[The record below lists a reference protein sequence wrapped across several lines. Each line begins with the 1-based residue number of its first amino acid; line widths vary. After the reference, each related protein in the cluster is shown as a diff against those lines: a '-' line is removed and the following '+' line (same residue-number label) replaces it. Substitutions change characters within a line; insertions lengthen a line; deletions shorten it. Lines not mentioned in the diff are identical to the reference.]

1 MAEAICARCRLAGT
15 GLICAPRGR
24 LAGVG
29 GMCCIPARSLGEE
42 FVKLVLFQS
51 AANGEILPGLFTDR
65 GVVDISGAAKKSTTP
80 QLTMQGIIDDYDGL
94 KPALEKVA
102 AEGKAAPPGKAQL
115 KPPLPRPGKIL
126 CCIANYWEHAQR
138 EARPL
143 NMFLKNPEA
152 VVGPGDT
159 IVLPEFTE
167 PWIFMHEAELA
178 LVIKG
183 PAKKVSQANWRS
195 AVFGYTCLID
205 VSARGEG
212 RRTWKAGSWLG
223 KSFDTFAPIG
233 PCIVTADEIPEPND
247 LVVRFWD
254 DGQLRHNYNTDD
266 MEHRVP
272 ELVEFA
278 SSIMTLNSG
287 DLIACGTNHEGLGAL
302 QDGETVEIEVQ
313 HVGRMRLDVVDPLKR
328 NWEKGV
334 YMGADSTNPE
344 AVRRHRPAG

>member
-1 MAEAICARCRLAGT
+1 VEAI
-15 GLICAPRGR
+15 
-24 LAGVG
+24 
-29 GMCCIPARSLGEE
+29 MQ
-42 FVKLVLFQS
+42 LVLFQTS
-51 AANGEILPGLFTDR
+51 ERVEPTPGLLTER
-65 GVVDISGAAKKSTTP
+65 GVVGLVGTVEEGHTP
-80 QLTMQGIIDDYDGL
+80 QLTMQGLIDRFEQL
-94 KPALEKVA
+94 RPA
-102 AEGKAAPPGKAQL
+102 AERLAAQGEALPLASVRL
-115 KPPLPRPGKIL
+115 RAPLPRPGKIL

-159 IVLPEFTE
+159 ITLPEFTE

-183 PAKKVSQANWRS
+183 PAKLVSQANWRS

-247 LVVRFWD
+247 LVVRFWN

-278 SSIMTLNSG
+278 SRIMTLNTG

-302 QDGETVEIEVQ
+302 QDGETVEIEIERI
-313 HVGRMRLDVVDPLKR
+313 GRMSLKVADPLKR
-328 NWEKGV
+328 SWERGI

-344 AVRRHRPAG
+344 AVKRHRPQSPA

>member
-1 MAEAICARCRLAGT
+1 MR
-15 GLICAPRGR
+15 
-24 LAGVG
+24 
-29 GMCCIPARSLGEE
+29 
-42 FVKLVLFQS
+42 LVLFQTS
-51 AANGEILPGLFTDR
+51 ERGDPMPGLLTER
-65 GVVDISGAAKKSTTP
+65 GVISLADAVERRHTP
-80 QLTMQGIIDDYDGL
+80 QLTMQGLIDGFDRLRPVLERLAARGE
-94 KPALEKVA
+94 ALSLASVRLRA
-102 AEGKAAPPGKAQL
+102 
-115 KPPLPRPGKIL
+115 PLPRPGKIL

-159 IVLPEFTE
+159 IMLPEFTE

-183 PAKKVSQANWRS
+183 SAKKTSQTNWQT

-212 RRTWKAGSWLG
+212 RRTWKSGSWLG

-233 PCIVTADEIPEPND
+233 PCIATADEVPEPND
-247 LVVRFWD
+247 LVVRFWN

-272 ELVEFA
+272 ALVEFA
-278 SSIMTLNSG
+278 STIMTLNSG

-302 QDGETVEIEVQ
+302 QDGENVEIEIERI
-313 HVGRMRLDVVDPLKR
+313 GRMSLTVADPLKR
-328 NWEKGV
+328 SWERGI

-344 AVRRHRPAG
+344 AVKRHRPQSPV

>member
-1 MAEAICARCRLAGT
+1 M
-15 GLICAPRGR
+15 
-24 LAGVG
+24 
-29 GMCCIPARSLGEE
+29 
-42 FVKLVLFQS
+42 KLVMFETSGQS
-51 AANGEILPGLFTDR
+51 EMAPGLLTDR
-65 GVVDISGAAKKSTTP
+65 GVVSLAGIVERGYTP
-80 QLTMQGIIDDYDGL
+80 QLTMQTLIDGFERL
-94 KPALEKVA
+94 RPRLERLA
-102 AEGKAAPPGKAQL
+102 AEGEAMPLDRVRLRA
-115 KPPLPRPGKIL
+115 PLPHPGKIL

-138 EARPL
+138 EPRPL

-183 PAKKVSQANWRS
+183 PAKKVSQANWKS

-233 PCIVTADEIPEPND
+233 PCITTADEIAEPND
-247 LVVRFWD
+247 LIVRFWN

-272 ELVEFA
+272 ELIAFA
-278 SSIMTLNSG
+278 STVMTLNTG

-302 QDGETVEIEVQ
+302 QDGETVEIEIQ
-313 HVGRMRLDVVDPLKR
+313 HIGRMALKVVDPLKR
-328 NWEKGV
+328 KWERGI

-344 AVRRHRPAG
+344 AVRRHRPQGAA

>member
-1 MAEAICARCRLAGT
+1 M
-15 GLICAPRGR
+15 
-24 LAGVG
+24 
-29 GMCCIPARSLGEE
+29 
-42 FVKLVLFQS
+42 KLVLIQPS
-51 AANGEILPGLFTDR
+51 EGGEPSPGLLTER
-65 GVVDISGAAKKSTTP
+65 GVVSLDGTVERRQTP
-80 QLTMQGIIDDYDGL
+80 QLTMQGVIDEFDRL
-94 KPALEKVA
+94 RPALERLA
-102 AEGKAAPPGKAQL
+102 AQGEALPLAAVRLRA
-115 KPPLPRPGKIL
+115 PLPRPGKIL
-126 CCIANYWEHAQR
+126 CCIANYWENAQR

-159 IVLPEFTE
+159 IRLPEFTE

-183 PAKKVSQANWRS
+183 PAKKVSQVDWKS

-233 PCIVTADEIPEPND
+233 PCIATADEIPEPND
-247 LVVRFWD
+247 LLVRFWN

-272 ELVEFA
+272 ELIEFA
-278 SSIMTLNSG
+278 STIMTLNTG

-302 QDGETVEIEVQ
+302 QDGETVEIEIERI
-313 HVGRMRLDVVDPLKR
+313 GRMSLNVVDPLKR
-328 NWEKGV
+328 SWERGI
-334 YMGADSTNPE
+334 YMGTDSTNPE
-344 AVRRHRPAG
+344 AVKRHRPQTAG

>member
-1 MAEAICARCRLAGT
+1 M
-15 GLICAPRGR
+15 
-24 LAGVG
+24 
-29 GMCCIPARSLGEE
+29 
-42 FVKLVLFQS
+42 KLVIFEAQGQS
-51 AANGEILPGLFTDR
+51 GPAPGLLTDR
-65 GVVDISGAAKKSTTP
+65 GVVGLAGIVERGHTP
-80 QLTMQGIIDDYDGL
+80 QLTMQKLIDGFGEL
-94 KPALEKVA
+94 RPTLEKLA
-102 AEGKAAPPGKAQL
+102 TEGEAVPL
-115 KPPLPRPGKIL
+115 DRVRLCPPLPRPGKIL

-159 IVLPEFTE
+159 IQLPEMTE

-183 PAKKVSQANWRS
+183 PAKKVSQASWRS
-195 AVFGYTCLID
+195 TVFGYTGLID

-233 PCIVTADEIPEPND
+233 PCIATADEIPDPND
-247 LVVRFWD
+247 VVVRFWN

-272 ELVEFA
+272 ELIEFA
-278 SSIMTLNSG
+278 STVMTLNTG

-313 HVGRMRLDVVDPLKR
+313 HVGRMALKVADPLKR
-328 NWEKGV
+328 KWERGI

-344 AVRRHRPAG
+344 AVRRHRPQGAA

>member
-1 MAEAICARCRLAGT
+1 M
-15 GLICAPRGR
+15 
-24 LAGVG
+24 
-29 GMCCIPARSLGEE
+29 
-42 FVKLVLFQS
+42 KLVLFETS
-51 AANGEILPGLFTDR
+51 ERREAAPGLLTER
-65 GVVDISGAAKKSTTP
+65 GVVSLAGTVQHGHTP
-80 QLTMQGIIDDYDGL
+80 QLAMQGLIDGFDRL
-94 KPALEKVA
+94 RRKLERLE
-102 AEGKAAPPGKAQL
+102 AEGEALPLTSVRLRA
-115 KPPLPRPGKIL
+115 PLPRPGKIL

-159 IVLPEFTE
+159 IMLPEFTE

-183 PAKKVSQANWRS
+183 PAKKVSQTDWKS

-233 PCIVTADEIPEPND
+233 PCVATADEVPEPND
-247 LVVRFWD
+247 LVVRFWN

-278 SSIMTLNSG
+278 STIMTLNTG

-302 QDGETVEIEVQ
+302 QDGETVEIEIERI
-313 HVGRMRLDVVDPLKR
+313 GRMSLKVADPLKR
-328 NWEKGV
+328 SWERGI

-344 AVRRHRPAG
+344 AVKRHRPQS